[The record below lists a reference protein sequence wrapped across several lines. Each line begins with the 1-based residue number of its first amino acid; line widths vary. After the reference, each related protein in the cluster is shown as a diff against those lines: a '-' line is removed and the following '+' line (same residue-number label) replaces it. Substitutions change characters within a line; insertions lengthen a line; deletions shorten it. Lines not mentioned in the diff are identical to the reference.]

1 MIKDAP
7 LPVSQLLAAPAP
19 RTTPDPM
26 GTPVGYNLAGLQ
38 TAPAA
43 RQSPGVTITAY
54 WREMLD
60 NRSNTGTDQI

>member
-19 RTTPDPM
+19 CTTPDPM

-38 TAPAA
+38 AAPAA

-54 WREMLD
+54 WREMLG